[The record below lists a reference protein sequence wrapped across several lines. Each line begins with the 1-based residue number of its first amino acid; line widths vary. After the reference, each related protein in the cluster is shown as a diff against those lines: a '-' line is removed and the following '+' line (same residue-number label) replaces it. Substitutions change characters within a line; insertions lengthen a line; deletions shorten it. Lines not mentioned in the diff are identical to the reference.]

1 MGGPAHESHCWTVLN
16 PDLRMVIM
24 RGILSTAWKLMTPDL
39 QKAFLNSSVLGSKDN
54 LCFSRV
60 KHSFSSFLSLETP
73 FQVSKLVFWS
83 WLRHQA
89 RELGFYSQAYANT
102 GTLVC
107 FVLRQVR
114 VTQIFSRGT
123 DRVLNRW
130 SPAEL

>member
-1 MGGPAHESHCWTVLN
+1 MLVGGPAHESHCWTVLN
-16 PDLRMVIM
+16 PDLRVVIM
-24 RGILSTAWKLMTPDL
+24 REILLTAWKLMTPDL
-39 QKAFLNSSVLGSKDN
+39 QKAFLNSSALGSKDN

-102 GTLVC
+102 DTPMHPGLFC
-107 FVLRQVR
+107 SKASEGHPNF
-114 VTQIFSRGT
+114 
-123 DRVLNRW
+123 
-130 SPAEL
+130 